1 MGQKQGQISRKVSTL
16 RAASVH
22 NSAGSA
28 VPADYRITKVMAAIE
43 STPVVSVH
51 DLSRLVNLSSSRLSH
66 LFKAAT
72 GLRLNTFL
80 SNRRVERAAHLLRS
94 TEMQIKE
101 ITFDAGYSQAP
112 SFVRAFQRRFGSTP
126 TDYRQQRFMLRN
138 SRSD

>member
-1 MGQKQGQISRKVSTL
+1 MGQKRREISRKVKTP
-16 RAASVH
+16 VQ

-28 VPADYRITKVMAAIE
+28 VPADYRIAKVMAAIE

-51 DLSRLVNLSSSRLSH
+51 DLCRLVNLSGSRLSH

-72 GLRLNTFL
+72 GLTLNTFL
-80 SNRRVERAAHLLRS
+80 SNSRVERAAYLLRS

-126 TDYRQQRFMLRN
+126 TNYRQQRLMLRN